1 MKRKKSENGS
11 GLNRPAGCVFCCLY
25 RSPPARKGR
34 GEEAEPDPAVSSFS
48 PAAAREP
55 TRRQWRWRLEKTR
68 RHCLV
73 APETLLNTVPACR
86 RGPLKIPDCVGVVIV
101 IFVYLF

>member
-1 MKRKKSENGS
+1 
-11 GLNRPAGCVFCCLY
+11 LY

-55 TRRQWRWRLEKTR
+55 TPPTVAVALGEDAPPLSCCSRNPAE
-68 RHCLV
+68 HCSGLQK
-73 APETLLNTVPACR
+73 
-86 RGPLKIPDCVGVVIV
+86 GFPDCVGVVIV